1 MNVIHTEKGVFNV
14 IVNVRDKGLNQ
25 YVYEVK
31 LTKKGL
37 KVAKSTKLVS
47 LSPEA
52 LASLIS
58 YAKIYILSMR
68 FQKR

>member
-52 LASLIS
+52 IASLI
-58 YAKIYILSMR
+58 
-68 FQKR
+68 